1 MTAFWQA
8 RAVTGDNTKER
19 PYSSL
24 YAKLTTQSN
33 TFRVHYRVQAI
44 RKARSVEPATFDP
57 SKDTV
62 ASDQRG
68 SVLIERRIDPT
79 NPGIPDYAAN
89 PGALGAQPLDNFYK
103 FRVLEQKR
111 FNP

>member
-1 MTAFWQA
+1 
-8 RAVTGDNTKER
+8 
-19 PYSSL
+19 
-24 YAKLTTQSN
+24 
-33 TFRVHYRVQAI
+33 VQAI
-44 RKARSVEPATFDP
+44 RKARSVEPGTFDQAV
-57 SKDTV
+57 DTI

-79 NPGIPDYAAN
+79 NPGIPDYAAS
-89 PGALGAQPLDNFYK
+89 PGAVTTTPLDNFYK